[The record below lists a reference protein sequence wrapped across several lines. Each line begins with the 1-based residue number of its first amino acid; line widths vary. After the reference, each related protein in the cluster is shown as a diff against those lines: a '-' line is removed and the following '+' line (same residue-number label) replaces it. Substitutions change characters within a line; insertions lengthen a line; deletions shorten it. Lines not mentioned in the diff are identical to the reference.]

1 MLEYEVK
8 AKMALWR
15 MKNAIEGKVKAFFT
29 DESGDTNFISIIVV
43 LVIVLALAVM
53 FRKNIA
59 ELVNKMWTK
68 IFQDASDATKTTGA
82 QTMFD

>member
-29 DESGDTNFISIIVV
+29 DESGDTNFISIILV
-43 LVIVLALAVM
+43 LVIVIAIAVM
-53 FRKNIA
+53 FRNNIVKIVSA
-59 ELVNKMWTK
+59 MWKK
-68 IFQDASDATKTTGA
+68 ISDNLGVGGLETGEPV
-82 QTMFD
+82 TF

>member
-29 DESGDTNFISIIVV
+29 DESGETYFISIIVV